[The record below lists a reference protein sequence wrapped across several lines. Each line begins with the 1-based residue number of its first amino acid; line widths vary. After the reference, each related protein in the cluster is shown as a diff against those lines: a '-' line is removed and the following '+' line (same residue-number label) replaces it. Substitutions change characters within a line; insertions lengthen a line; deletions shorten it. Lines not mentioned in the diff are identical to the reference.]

1 MLVAEDL
8 GNSGGLVPTGV
19 KTKNLKQKVVG
30 RPVLWDKTDGRW
42 GWVRILDLEFGN
54 LSIC

>member
-8 GNSGGLVPTGV
+8 GNRGGLVPTGV

-30 RPVLWDKTDGRW
+30 SQFFETKQMVGGDGS
-42 GWVRILDLEFGN
+42 EFWIEN
-54 LSIC
+54 SEI